1 MQVDT
6 VSTDRIEKQIGLK
19 APVSRVW
26 RAITDHLEFGE
37 WFRTRVEGPFVVGQT
52 VRGQVLHPGYEHVT
66 VVITPAEIVPE
77 SLFSYRWHP
86 NALDMTIDY
95 SSETPTL
102 VEFRLAPIAD
112 GTRLVIVESG
122 FDQLPAHRREAA
134 FRGNSNGWA
143 GQIKNIERYV
153 TDHP

>member
-1 MQVDT
+1 MQAHT
-6 VSTDRIEKQIGLK
+6 VSTDRIEKQIDLK

-26 RAITDHLEFGE
+26 RAITDHREFGE
-37 WFRTRVEGPFVVGQT
+37 WFRTRVEAPFVVGRT

-77 SLFSYRWHP
+77 TLFSYHWHP
-86 NALDMTIDY
+86 NALDMTVDY

-102 VEFRLAPIAD
+102 VEFRLEAIAE

-122 FDQLPAHRREAA
+122 FDQLPAHRRDAA

-143 GQIKNIERYV
+143 GQITNIERYV
-153 TDHP
+153 TSNP